1 MRLYKK
7 CMEFIKR
14 LSQDDEGI
22 SEADKAYLDKI
33 PKQNRFGL
41 LAMFM
46 GGVSFTFGPV
56 YGFLPV
62 ISLAFCMLTYKTFD
76 KEKEDNPWPFYI
88 GFILSLIGFL
98 MFLGQ
103 VTHQLIV

>member
-1 MRLYKK
+1 MRLYTK

-14 LSQDDEGI
+14 CLQDDEGI
-22 SEADKAYLDKI
+22 SEADKAYLDRI

-41 LAMFM
+41 VAMFM
-46 GGVSFTFGPV
+46 GAVSFTFGPV

-62 ISLAFCMLTYKTFD
+62 TSLVFCILTYKTFD

-88 GFILSLIGFL
+88 GFLLSLIGLL
-98 MFLGQ
+98 MFIGQ